1 VAQPT
6 AEDLNSSDRAPAVG
20 WVAVLA
26 AGVAGISI
34 AAAGAWLTSFGPI
47 MSLPG
52 VTLLTLTA
60 AFALAEALPAHFQHR
75 REAVSFTLTTIPL
88 VIGLVAVD
96 PLTLILAR
104 VGGSALALVVR
115 YRQQPLKLATNLASF
130 LAQTVVAIAVF
141 RGLTSGA
148 AGPSQW
154 LGIVLAVLAGD
165 AAQTCVLAAAISLYQ
180 RRWEPGL
187 RDSAIMSSIAVSIEA
202 SVGIVAVTLLA
213 HEPAALLPLGV
224 VAALVLISLRT
235 HRSLSERH
243 RELGELYKLTSTVGD
258 ALVDRSALLVLLDHA
273 RDLLRAERAW
283 LYLDGDGGHLQ
294 QISMSSAG
302 ASAGDAPDGAT
313 KLRDAAGAAGEPL
326 HIRESDDA
334 HRQLLAATGASELLV
349 APLTGP
355 SGSVGTLV
363 VADRSGDVRDFLS
376 ADAQL
381 LATVANHVSAL
392 LENLRLV
399 DRLRQSARDSE
410 HQSLHDPLTGLPN
423 RVLFMREL
431 EAAVASGSPAA
442 VLLLDLDRFK
452 EVNDTLGHHNGDL
465 LLQQVGTRL
474 RGALRRGDMVARLG
488 GDEFAVLLPDIE
500 GATGAV
506 HVGRGIVDLL
516 EQPFSIG
523 DMRVDV
529 GASIGIAVSPRDGDD
544 PATLVRR
551 ADVAMYT
558 AKAEQ
563 SGVEA
568 YAPERDGYSADRLA
582 LVADLRLA
590 IHDGALD
597 VYYQPQVDLVD
608 GSLLGVEALVRWPHP
623 TRGMVQPNDFIGV
636 AEHTGLIHPLTRF
649 VLEEALK
656 ASRRWRREGHAMRMS
671 VNLSARSL
679 LDPELT
685 QDVAHLLKEYDVPR
699 GGLCLEVTESSMMAD
714 LRRTI
719 ATVEALAALGVTIAL
734 DDFGTGHSSLAYVKG
749 LPVGEIK
756 VDRSFVSSMIED
768 HTDEAIVRTILEL
781 ARNLEIPVVAEG
793 VEDVA
798 TSNRLRAMG
807 CPTAQGY
814 LFGKPMPASE
824 LENWIADRARES
836 LPV

>member
-1 VAQPT
+1 MT
-6 AEDLNSSDRAPAVG
+6 APDSPGEHAPAAG

-26 AGVAGISI
+26 ATVAATSI
-34 AAAGAWLTSFGPI
+34 AIAVVWLKGLGPI
-47 MSLPG
+47 TPLPG
-52 VTLLTLTA
+52 VTLLMLTA

-104 VGGSALALVVR
+104 VLGSALTLVAR
-115 YRQQPLKLATNLASF
+115 HRQQPLKLATNMASF
-130 LAQTVVAIAVF
+130 LVQTVVAIAVF
-141 RGLTSGA
+141 RGLTRGPI
-148 AGPSQW
+148 GPSDW
-154 LGIVLAVLAGD
+154 PSILLAVLAGD
-165 AAQTCVLAAAISLYQ
+165 AAQTCVLTGAISIYQ

-202 SVGIVAVTLLA
+202 SVAIVALTLLA

-224 VAALVLISLRT
+224 VAALVLVSLRT

-243 RELGELYKLTSTVGD
+243 RDLGQLYKLTSTAGD

-283 LYLDGDGGHLQ
+283 IYLGDGDNLQ
-294 QISMSSAG
+294 QISMSAAG
-302 ASAGDAPDGAT
+302 ASAGDAPEGAVE
-313 KLRDAAGAAGEPL
+313 LADAAALAGEPL
-326 HIRESDDA
+326 HVRESDAEHQRWLTAAQA
-334 HRQLLAATGASELLV
+334 HELLA
-349 APLTGP
+349 APLTGS
-355 SGSVGTLV
+355 SGPVGTLV
-363 VADRSGDVRDFLS
+363 VADRSGDVRGFLG

-410 HQSLHDPLTGLPN
+410 RQSLHDSLTGLPN
-423 RVLFMREL
+423 RALFMREL

-474 RGALRRGDMVARLG
+474 RGALRRGDLVARLG

-523 DMRVDV
+523 DMCVDV
-529 GASIGIAVSPRDGDD
+529 GASIGVAVAPRDGDD
-544 PATLVRR
+544 PDTLMRR

-563 SGVEA
+563 SGVEK
-568 YAPERDGYSADRLA
+568 YAADRDAYSADRLS

-590 IHDGALD
+590 IHQGALE
-597 VYYQPQVDLVD
+597 VHYQPQVDLVD

-636 AEHTGLIHPLTRF
+636 AEHTGLIHSLTAF
-649 VLEEALK
+649 VLEQALIS
-656 ASRRWRREGHAMRMS
+656 SRRWRRDGHAMRVS

-679 LDPELT
+679 LDPTLT
-685 QDVAHLLKEYDVPR
+685 EDVARLLKEYDVPV
-699 GGLCLEVTESSMMAD
+699 GGLCLEVTESSVMAD
-714 LRRTI
+714 PRRTV
-719 ATVEALAALGVTIAL
+719 ATLEALAALGVTIAL
-734 DDFGTGHSSLAYVKG
+734 DDFGTGHSSLAYVKR

-756 VDRSFVSSMIED
+756 VDRSFVSSMIDD
-768 HTDEAIVRTILEL
+768 HTDDAIVRTILEL
-781 ARNLEIPVVAEG
+781 ARNLDIPVVAEG

-814 LFGKPMPASE
+814 LFAKPLSE
-824 LENWIADRARES
+824 TQLEAWLVERDRGAVTVSNR
-836 LPV
+836 

>member
-1 VAQPT
+1 VT
-6 AEDLNSSDRAPAVG
+6 APDSPGEHAPAAG

-26 AGVAGISI
+26 ATVAATSI
-34 AAAGAWLTSFGPI
+34 AIAVVWLKGLGPI
-47 MSLPG
+47 TPLPG
-52 VTLLTLTA
+52 VTLLMLTA

-104 VGGSALALVVR
+104 VLGSALTLVAR
-115 YRQQPLKLATNLASF
+115 HRQQPLKLATNMASF
-130 LAQTVVAIAVF
+130 LVQTVVAIAVF
-141 RGLTSGA
+141 RGLTRGPI
-148 AGPSQW
+148 GPSDW
-154 LGIVLAVLAGD
+154 PSILLAVLAGD
-165 AAQTCVLAAAISLYQ
+165 AAQTCVLTGAISIYQ

-202 SVGIVAVTLLA
+202 SVAIVALTLLA

-224 VAALVLISLRT
+224 VAALVLVSLRT

-243 RELGELYKLTSTVGD
+243 RDLGQLYKLTSTAGD

-283 LYLDGDGGHLQ
+283 IYLGDGDNLQ
-294 QISMSSAG
+294 QISMSAAG
-302 ASAGDAPDGAT
+302 ASAGDAPEGAVE
-313 KLRDAAGAAGEPL
+313 LADAAALAGEPL
-326 HIRESDDA
+326 HVRESDAEHQRWLTAAQA
-334 HRQLLAATGASELLV
+334 HELLA
-349 APLTGP
+349 APLTGS
-355 SGSVGTLV
+355 SGPVGTLV
-363 VADRSGDVRDFLS
+363 VADRSGDVRGFLG

-410 HQSLHDPLTGLPN
+410 RQSLHDSLTGLPN
-423 RVLFMREL
+423 RALFMREL

-474 RGALRRGDMVARLG
+474 RGALRRGDLVARLG

-523 DMRVDV
+523 DMCVDV
-529 GASIGIAVSPRDGDD
+529 GASIGVAVAPRDGDD
-544 PATLVRR
+544 PDTLMRR

-563 SGVEA
+563 SGVEK
-568 YAPERDGYSADRLA
+568 YAADRDAYSADRLS

-590 IHDGALD
+590 IHQGALE
-597 VYYQPQVDLVD
+597 VHYQPQVDLVD

-636 AEHTGLIHPLTRF
+636 AEHTGLIHSLTAF
-649 VLEEALK
+649 VLEQALIS
-656 ASRRWRREGHAMRMS
+656 SRRWRRDGHAMRVS

-679 LDPELT
+679 LDPTLT
-685 QDVAHLLKEYDVPR
+685 EDVARLLKEYDVPV
-699 GGLCLEVTESSMMAD
+699 GGLCLEVTESSVMAD
-714 LRRTI
+714 PRRTV
-719 ATVEALAALGVTIAL
+719 ATLEALAALGVTIAL
-734 DDFGTGHSSLAYVKG
+734 DDFGTGHSSLAYVKR

-756 VDRSFVSSMIED
+756 VDRSFVSSMIDD
-768 HTDEAIVRTILEL
+768 HTDDAIVRTILEL
-781 ARNLEIPVVAEG
+781 ARNLDIPVVAEG

-814 LFGKPMPASE
+814 LFAKPLSE
-824 LENWIADRARES
+824 TQLEAWLVERDRGAVTVSNR
-836 LPV
+836 